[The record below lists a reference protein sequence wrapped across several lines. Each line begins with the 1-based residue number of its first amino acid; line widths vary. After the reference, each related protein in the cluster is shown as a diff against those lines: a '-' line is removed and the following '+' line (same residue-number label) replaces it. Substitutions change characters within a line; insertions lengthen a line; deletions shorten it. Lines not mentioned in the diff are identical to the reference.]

1 MDEISNYVHI
11 DHISFRKEGLTPHE
25 AATEIG
31 LNHHW
36 PFEKCINP
44 LPSFY
49 EEACGFDNI
58 IICHHGLDQKGVAIT
73 FSGKGC
79 STFERESPI
88 GWEALRKI
96 AIAPDAHTTRLDIAY
111 DDFTGILDI
120 RKLKELRDSGRYT
133 SLLRVNSEIRSSKK
147 IEDGLTVSFGS
158 SKSNV
163 YIRFYDKAA
172 EQKMPEK
179 HWVRAEIQ
187 LRNENADNALRA
199 GFSLDILDVLFAS
212 LMDKYLRFKD
222 KSLTDSNPSRWSLAA
237 FWEDF
242 VLIAQPIRL
251 TRPKDS
257 AGGDPD
263 SRIKNFINIAR
274 SLAGNIGWPRT
285 FNLLCEA
292 AKGKTD
298 TSYHWLKEDESF
310 YPAFIGCR
318 SLSNV
323 ELCKER
329 SST

>member
-147 IEDGLTVSFGS
+147 
-158 SKSNV
+158 SKT
-163 YIRFYDKAA
+163 
-172 EQKMPEK
+172 
-179 HWVRAEIQ
+179 
-187 LRNENADNALRA
+187 
-199 GFSLDILDVLFAS
+199 AS
-212 LMDKYLRFKD
+212 LFL
-222 KSLTDSNPSRWSLAA
+222 LAHQRVMCI
-237 FWEDF
+237 FGF
-242 VLIAQPIRL
+242 TI
-251 TRPKDS
+251 
-257 AGGDPD
+257 
-263 SRIKNFINIAR
+263 
-274 SLAGNIGWPRT
+274 
-285 FNLLCEA
+285 
-292 AKGKTD
+292 
-298 TSYHWLKEDESF
+298 
-310 YPAFIGCR
+310 
-318 SLSNV
+318 
-323 ELCKER
+323 
-329 SST
+329 

>member
-163 YIRFYDKAA
+163 YHRYNPWCPPYHQEEVRGVPTSTAA
-172 EQKMPEK
+172 G
-179 HWVRAEIQ
+179 R
-187 LRNENADNALRA
+187 
-199 GFSLDILDVLFAS
+199 
-212 LMDKYLRFKD
+212 
-222 KSLTDSNPSRWSLAA
+222 
-237 FWEDF
+237 
-242 VLIAQPIRL
+242 
-251 TRPKDS
+251 
-257 AGGDPD
+257 
-263 SRIKNFINIAR
+263 
-274 SLAGNIGWPRT
+274 
-285 FNLLCEA
+285 C
-292 AKGKTD
+292 
-298 TSYHWLKEDESF
+298 
-310 YPAFIGCR
+310 
-318 SLSNV
+318 
-323 ELCKER
+323 
-329 SST
+329 